1 MRLFLQSRDENQ
13 PHRDTGGMQFLP
25 VITTVIL
32 LSALPTLAATSST
45 DSSDGQDQIQDGSPS
60 LADEDIIRRN
70 SQIASQL
77 AEGPA
82 RGVRK
87 MSDNEG
93 EKFFLDYW
101 DFVGSSEAITERNLF
116 ESVNLT
122 TADMESE
129 NGYSPARFVPQSY
142 PFESSFPP
150 EFEEGLQARNF
161 KCPTGTSACT
171 SIGRSDRCCGSGET
185 CEIVAD
191 TGHGDVGCCASGKT
205 CSGMIGSCANGY
217 TACSQALGGGCCIPG
232 YDCVDGGCESNFIF
246 SLFLNSINRI
256 GQVRI

>member
-1 MRLFLQSRDENQ
+1 MQLF
-13 PHRDTGGMQFLP
+13 P
-25 VITTVIL
+25 VITTLPSVST
-32 LSALPTLAATSST
+32 LSTTASAKSTEPPDGLDQVQNGSQSVAA
-45 DSSDGQDQIQDGSPS
+45 
-60 LADEDIIRRN
+60 EIISRRN

-101 DFVGSSEAITERNLF
+101 DFAGSLSALSERELSAN
-116 ESVNLT
+116 VNLT
-122 TADMESE
+122 MVDTESK
-129 NGYSPARFVPQSY
+129 NGYSPARFVAQSY
-142 PFESSFPP
+142 PFGQSFPP
-150 EFEEGLQARNF
+150 VFEEGLQARNF

-191 TGHGDVGCCASGKT
+191 TGHGNVGCCASWQT

-232 YDCVDGGCESNFIF
+232 YDCVEGGCELMFSFLPPLDFIDW
-246 SLFLNSINRI
+246 IE
-256 GQVRI
+256 

>member
-1 MRLFLQSRDENQ
+1 
-13 PHRDTGGMQFLP
+13 MQFLP
-25 VITTVIL
+25 AITTL
-32 LSALPTLAATSST
+32 LSLSALSRRAAAKST
-45 DSSDGQDQIQDGSPS
+45 GSSDDLDQVQNGSPS
-60 LADEDIIRRN
+60 LAAEIIFRRN

-101 DFVGSSEAITERNLF
+101 DFVGSSGAITERQLS

-122 TADMESE
+122 MVDTESE
-129 NGYSPARFVPQSY
+129 NGYSPAQFVAQSY
-142 PFESSFPP
+142 PFEPSFPP
-150 EFEEGLQARNF
+150 LFEKGLQARNF
-161 KCPTGTSACT
+161 KCPTGTSPCT

-191 TGHGDVGCCASGKT
+191 TGHGNVGCCASWKT

-217 TACSQALGGGCCIPG
+217 TACSHALGGGCCIPG
-232 YDCVDGGCESNFIF
+232 YDCVEGGCELIF
-246 SLFLNSINRI
+246 LFPLLLNLINW
-256 GQVRI
+256 VE

>member
-1 MRLFLQSRDENQ
+1 
-13 PHRDTGGMQFLP
+13 MQFLQA
-25 VITTVIL
+25 ITTVL
-32 LSALPTLAATSST
+32 SLSALSTLAATKSL
-45 DSSDGQDQIQDGSPS
+45 DSFDGLNQIRNGSPS
-60 LADEDIIRRN
+60 LSAETIFRRN

-101 DFVGSSEAITERNLF
+101 DFVGSSGALTERSLP

-122 TADMESE
+122 TVETESE
-129 NGYSPARFVPQSY
+129 NGYSPARFVDQSY
-142 PFESSFPP
+142 PFEFSFPP
-150 EFEEGLQARNF
+150 EFEEGHQARDF

-171 SIGRSDRCCGSGET
+171 NIDRSDRCCGSGET

-191 TGHGDVGCCASGKT
+191 TGHGDVGCCAKEKT
-205 CSGMIGSCANGY
+205 CSGLIGSCANDY

-232 YDCVDGGCESNFIF
+232 YDCVDGGCELISFATF
-246 SLFLNSINRI
+246 E
-256 GQVRI
+256 VY